1 MDIADVGVE
10 EDAVVEQGVVVGEDM
25 VVAEGVVVGEAVDY
39 LDLSWPKTKKQQNL
53 TKQVSAH
60 RPLRETRRNP
70 KMNLK
75 RLRRVNALEFGLVV
89 GD

>member
-1 MDIADVGVE
+1 MGLGEDMVMDIAGVE
-10 EDAVVEQGVVVGEDM
+10 EDAVVGEGVA
-25 VVAEGVVVGEAVDY
+25 VAEGVVVGEAADY

-53 TKQVSAH
+53 TNQESAH
-60 RPLRETRRNP
+60 RPLRQTRRNP
-70 KMNLK
+70 KVNLK